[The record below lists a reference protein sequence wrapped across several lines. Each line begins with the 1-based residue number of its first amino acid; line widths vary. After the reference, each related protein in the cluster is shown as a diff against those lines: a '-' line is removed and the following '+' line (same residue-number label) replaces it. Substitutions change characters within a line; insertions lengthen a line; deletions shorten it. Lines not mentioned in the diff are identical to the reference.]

1 MSYIGR
7 FAPSP
12 TGPLHFGSLVA
23 AAGSYLHARV
33 AAGQWLLRIEDV
45 DTERNVPG
53 AEAEIL
59 RALAAYGFEWDGP
72 VLRQTERL
80 DAYAAALES
89 LRRAGQVFAC
99 ACSRSEIERA
109 AWAAHTPR
117 AVDGGLV
124 YPGTCRAGLPAGRA
138 ARAWRL
144 RVPEPGSDQVA
155 FDDALQGRLVQHLAS
170 QVGDFVLKRADG
182 PFAYQLAVV
191 VDDAFQG
198 VTNVVRGADLIDST
212 PRQIWLQRCLGVPT
226 PRYLH
231 LPVALDAAGQK
242 LSKQTRAA
250 PLDLDRAGPTLWAAF
265 DFLGLGL
272 PADLRQMPLPA
283 LWSAALD
290 AIRTR
295 GFAG

>member
-1 MSYIGR
+1 VSYIGR

-23 AAGSYLHARV
+23 AAGSYLHAR
-33 AAGQWLLRIEDV
+33 AAGGRWLLRIEDV

-59 RALAAYGFEWDGP
+59 RALVAYGFEWDGP
-72 VLRQTERL
+72 VLRQTTRL
-80 DAYAAALES
+80 DAYAAALEA
-89 LRRAGQVFAC
+89 LRRDGQVFAC

-109 AWAAHTPR
+109 AAAAGLPR

-124 YPGTCRAGLPAGRA
+124 YPGTCRGELAAGRR

-144 RVPEPGSDQVA
+144 RVPAAGADEIA
-155 FDDALQGRLVQHLAS
+155 FADALQGRIVQHLAS

-198 VTNVVRGADLIDST
+198 VTDVVRGADLIDST

-226 PRYLH
+226 PNYLH

-242 LSKQTRAA
+242 LSKQTRAP
-250 PLDLDRAGPTLWAAF
+250 PLDLGLVGATLWQAF
-265 DFLGLGL
+265 TFLGLVL
-272 PADLRQMPLPA
+272 PAELRGATPPA

-290 AIRTR
+290 ATR
-295 GFAG
+295 RGGFAR